1 MLGWL
6 ILKIDASFYQKG
18 LFKKLINR
26 KCLDKC
32 WVQFFIYVI
41 FLRQITVTASKTGCL
56 ISTKISIFDLEL
68 DIF

>member
-41 FLRQITVTASKTGCL
+41 FLRQITVTASKQ
-56 ISTKISIFDLEL
+56 DV
-68 DIF
+68 